1 MAFMSAIPGPAQDP
15 LRAIVDE
22 YRGRCLWFLRPGYY
36 PETIEEA
43 LRVLESIQR
52 YGDREAFQRAGEVR
66 RRLSPDTS
74 ARSAGS

>member
-1 MAFMSAIPGPAQDP
+1 MSAIPLPAQEP
-15 LRAIVDE
+15 LRTIVDQ

-66 RRLSPDTS
+66 RWLSQGTS
-74 ARSAGS
+74 AKSAGS